1 MIRGE
6 RFRDFFFFFHYFGEL
21 LQEEEFERDII
32 EFIKQ
37 NRLNK
42 MKDNYGLFLLKRR
55 LFAATKYLNIL
66 ENIFTSFQYF
76 NLILTLDVSE
86 N

>member
-42 MKDNYGLFLLKRR
+42 MKDNYGFFK
-55 LFAATKYLNIL
+55 K
-66 ENIFTSFQYF
+66 TSFRSKIFEHIGKYF
-76 NLILTLDVSE
+76 HKLPIFQFNSYSRCV
-86 N
+86 